1 VSSKTKATLTQTYLE
16 LNPAELKRQ
25 ITACQDRLLQINRST
40 PDRMKEVRRPGHP
53 SAGEKFSWVEVS
65 RTSLVR
71 QPVDA
76 SRTS

>member
-1 VSSKTKATLTQTYLE
+1 
-16 LNPAELKRQ
+16 LNPAELKRR
-25 ITACQDRLLQINRST
+25 IAACQDRLLQINRAK
-40 PDRMKEVRRPGHP
+40 PDRRKEVNRPGHP
-53 SAGEKFSWVEVS
+53 APGEKFSWREIS